1 MPDDEDKLLAAPRVV
16 AAPSGRIARTLGTL
30 SLRNVLQKVEPPPE
44 RIPLDLNHPLQ
55 LDVVMHEYDAIRSEV
70 DHSLSNQ
77 VSILSFGAATVGLL
91 VAAAGTL
98 WSDAELLAGL
108 LLLLVVPT
116 ACFLTLA
123 IHAGELVRLMRAGL
137 FLHDLENWVNKALW
151 PGKPEVKP
159 VRVLRWEQWA
169 IREKGTDIDLY
180 NSIGIRLVFGLLAY
194 GFMFAGYWRLHSI
207 GGFNELVAISVL
219 VVSLLISVP
228 CALWVKRLNGY
239 AYKHRVK
246 YERPEPRVAG

>member
-1 MPDDEDKLLAAPRVV
+1 MLGASSLL
-16 AAPSGRIARTLGTL
+16 
-30 SLRNVLQKVEPPPE
+30 NVWKRMQQVEPPPE
-44 RIPLDLNHPLQ
+44 RIPLDLNYPQQ

-98 WSDAELLAGL
+98 WKDAELLAGL
-108 LLLLVVPT
+108 LLLLVVPI

-137 FLHDLENWVNKALW
+137 FLHELENWVNKAPW
-151 PGKPEVKP
+151 PGKQEGKP
-159 VRVLRWEQWA
+159 VRVLRWEQWG
-169 IREKGTDIDLY
+169 IREKEADIDRH
-180 NSIGIRLVFGLLAY
+180 NSTEISLVFGLLAY
-194 GFMFAGYWRLHSI
+194 GFMFAGYWRLHSSR
-207 GGFNELVAISVL
+207 GFHELVAISAL

-228 CALWVKRLNGY
+228 GALWVKCLNDY
-239 AYKHRVK
+239 AYKHRVA
-246 YERPEPRVAG
+246 YGRPELRVGG